1 MIFIKQEKIKF
12 IEISFK
18 VMLRLELI
26 IKRELIV
33 NLQDF
38 TLNLS

>member
-12 IEISFK
+12 IEISFR

-26 IKRELIV
+26 IRRELIV

>member
-18 VMLRLELI
+18 VMLKLELI

>member
-26 IKRELIV
+26 IRRELIV